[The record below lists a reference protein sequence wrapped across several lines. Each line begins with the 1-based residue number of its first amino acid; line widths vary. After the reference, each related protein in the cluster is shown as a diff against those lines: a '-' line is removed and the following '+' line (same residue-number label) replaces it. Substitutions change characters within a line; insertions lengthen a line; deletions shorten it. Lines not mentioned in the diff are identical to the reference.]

1 MLRTIFVF
9 VLLTTIAYCTS
20 LAVSE
25 LDVASFQAILSDAD
39 TDSLVLFT
47 KKAGA
52 EKMMDTLARRLT
64 DSSTRLYTYD
74 VARNGGFPAGLHLH
88 DGHGDSES
96 DCVLIIF
103 PAGGREASVYN
114 FAHDP
119 LSISGG
125 GSPPTS
131 KHTGHDEDDDEDD
144 EHDHH
149 HHQHA
154 TQPSVIGTLRWLKTA
169 SSFPATIPSIEL
181 SEIWEGREDELF
193 QAVASGAAVIR
204 ERMANLKATVVRLEA
219 ENAALK
225 KSCITS
231 NSAEL

>member
-1 MLRTIFVF
+1 MLPMLRTFFFFYV
-9 VLLTTIAYCTS
+9 VLTTLVYSIAVP
-20 LAVSE
+20 VSE

-47 KKAGA
+47 KKTGA
-52 EKMMDTLARRLT
+52 DKMMDTLASRLT

-74 VARNGGFPAGLHLH
+74 VARNGGFPAGLHI
-88 DGHGDSES
+88 HGDTES

-119 LSISGG
+119 LSMGG
-125 GSPPTS
+125 GTSTTSS
-131 KHTGHDEDDDEDD
+131 KHTGHDDDDDGDD
-144 EHDHH
+144 HDH

-154 TQPSVIGTLRWLKTA
+154 TRPSVIGTLRWLKTA

-204 ERMANLKATVVRLEA
+204 ERMANLKATVTRLEA

-225 KSCITS
+225 KSCIA